1 MGFEPRENTYRPV
14 REVRNDMQYIQV
26 PPFVGYKDLQA
37 KQLLSPSSYKTLF
50 IANKTTKRI
59 RDLIS
64 EKAQKGQEVG
74 SASYINKS
82 NFYFLRNKALQASCF
97 VPALHDMECMVP
109 ILPNSFKDL
118 RLKAGDILISKDA
131 NIGETAYLDE
141 DLPYCMISGGLVRLR
156 FPEQIRHYVFAFMK
170 SDFFKDQVYLMAARG
185 ATIRHAKSLWLDAVL
200 PFPNKANKD
209 EVIDFVGHMTKAV
222 VRKEAEVKRKYNKIV
237 ALIDKELKGNQGP
250 GTFTYNMPS
259 LKELQQTRRINAS
272 IYSMDFKHNIFYIE
286 NYKHGSETLQ
296 DLGFKLKR
304 GPNLAVSVIG
314 RSIYSEER
322 KSNFYKLIEPMDI
335 TDFMTVQR
343 FRWLGNKTKIPC
355 LRKGDI
361 LFGAEGSIG
370 KVYVFCDDLNNTITN
385 YHGMSINTDDTK
397 TLRENIFIGC
407 FLSYLKE
414 EGVFEKIAVGG
425 QGGSVG
431 KEKLLR
437 LKIPDF
443 PPASKEEIAKYYY
456 NPMSYD
462 EEKLN
467 ASFFEEE
474 DTKITEEAGILQLD
488 KQCKAIKTVLEEII
502 QRVILNKEVKVSF
515 DFLKLKGSEI

>member
-1 MGFEPRENTYRPV
+1 MGFEPRKNTYRPV
-14 REVRNDMQYIQV
+14 REVRNDMQYMQV
-26 PPFVGYKDLQA
+26 PPAVNYKDLRA
-37 KQLLSPSSYKTLF
+37 KQSLSPSSYKTFL

-74 SASYINKS
+74 SSSYISKS

-97 VPALHDMECMVP
+97 VPALHDVECMVP

-118 RLKAGDILISKDA
+118 KLKKGDILLSKDA
-131 NIGETAYLDE
+131 NVGETAYLHE

-156 FPEQIRHYVFAFMK
+156 FPEQIGHYVFAFMK
-170 SDFFKDQVYLMAARG
+170 SDFFKEQVYLMTARG
-185 ATIRHAKSLWLDAVL
+185 ATIRHAKSLWLDAVIPL
-200 PFPNKANKD
+200 LNGPNKD
-209 EVIDFVGHMTKAV
+209 EVIEFVGHMTKAV
-222 VRKEAEVKRKYNKIV
+222 IRKEVEIERKYNKII

-272 IYSMDFKHNIFYIE
+272 IYSMDFKHNIFHIE
-286 NYKHGSETLQ
+286 NYKHGSKTLQ
-296 DLGFKLKR
+296 DLGFKPKR

-314 RSIYSEER
+314 RSIYSEEP
-322 KSNFYKLIEPMDI
+322 KSNFYELIEPMDI
-335 TDFMTVQR
+335 TDFMTVRR
-343 FRWLGNKTKIPC
+343 FRWLGNKTEIPC
-355 LRKGDI
+355 LRKSDI
-361 LFGAEGSIG
+361 LFGAEGNIG
-370 KVYVFCDDLNNTITN
+370 KVYVFCDDVNNTITN

-397 TLRENIFIGC
+397 TLWENIFIGC

-414 EGVFEKIAVGG
+414 ERVFEKIAVGG

-443 PPASKEEIAKYYY
+443 PPANKEEIAKYYY

-474 DTKITEEAGILQLD
+474 DTRVTRDAGISQLD
-488 KQCKAIKTVLEEII
+488 KQLKAIRRILNGII
-502 QRVILNKEVKVSF
+502 ERVIWDKEVEISF
-515 DFLKLKGSEI
+515 DFLKTSNL